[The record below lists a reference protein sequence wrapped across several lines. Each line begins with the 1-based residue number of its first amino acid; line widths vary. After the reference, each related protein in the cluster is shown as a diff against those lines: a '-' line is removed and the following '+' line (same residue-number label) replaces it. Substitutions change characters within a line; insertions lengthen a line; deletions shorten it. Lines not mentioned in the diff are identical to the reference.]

1 MRKIELDFNVPH
13 TKQQLHEYLSVKFDF
28 PEYYGKNLD
37 ALYDCLTEIGEPT
50 AVGMLFSY
58 TDYDE
63 EDHDLVAYFDKVK
76 KVFLDAEED
85 NDALAV
91 FVFERY

>member
-13 TKQQLHEYLSVKFDF
+13 TKRQLHEYLAEKFDF
-28 PEYYGKNLD
+28 PDYYGCNLD

-50 AVGMLFSY
+50 AVAMLFSY

-85 NDALAV
+85 NNDLAV